1 MAQNI
6 KFGDIDVQIPSF
18 NFKKFGGL
26 IPLIIIIFLASLS
39 FYTVDANENGVV
51 LRMGKYSHTTMPGL
65 QFKILNDS
73 KSPNI
78 PGMSN
83 IQPSILVKKSTS

>member
-6 KFGDIDVQIPSF
+6 KFGDMDVQIPSF

-26 IPLIIIIFLASLS
+26 IPLIIILFLASLS

-51 LRMGKYSHTTMPGL
+51 LRIGK
-65 QFKILNDS
+65 
-73 KSPNI
+73 
-78 PGMSN
+78 
-83 IQPSILVKKSTS
+83 